1 MGGRTYEAIV
11 IGSGF
16 GGAVSACRLAKRW
29 PGEVLVLERGRRYPR
44 GSFPR
49 SPDGMARN
57 FWSVRAGENGPA
69 LPENRGI
76 FDVRGMGRM
85 DVIVASGVGGGSLVY
100 ANVFLEPPD
109 AVWDDPRWPSTCTA
123 PALAPYYDVARSVL
137 GARTVPIDDG
147 DRRVN
152 RSHVSDDKGEIRARY
167 DKIHMF
173 DVTLPTGENWTES
186 AAYAGGDAI
195 VLVDTP
201 LGRLGLSIC
210 YDLRFPELYRA
221 LVDGGA
227 ELIAIPAAFTAPTG
241 EAHWHPL
248 LRTRAIETACHV
260 VAAAQAGTHA
270 DGRAT
275 FGHSL
280 AVDPWGTVL
289 MDVSLQRDDGAAG
302 YDIGFVAIDAQ
313 ARNRARAAI
322 PLARSRSVRN
332 IEL

>member
-1 MGGRTYEAIV
+1 MQRPPHAPVAAIV
-11 IGSGF
+11 QMTSGIDPDANLRVIDRALAAAAAE
-16 GGAVSACRLAKRW
+16 GAAMAFFPEMSLLLDRDRQRSAAHIQREADSPWPAALA
-29 PGEVLVLERGRRYPR
+29 
-44 GSFPR
+44 
-49 SPDGMARN
+49 DMARRHHI
-57 FWSVRAGENGPA
+57 W
-69 LPENRGI
+69 LH
-76 FDVRGMGRM
+76 
-85 DVIVASGVGGGSLVY
+85 GGSMPLL
-100 ANVFLEPPD
+100 A
-109 AVWDDPRWPSTCTA
+109 DDSE
-123 PALAPYYDVARSVL
+123 
-137 GARTVPIDDG
+137 
-147 DRRVN
+147 RRVN
-152 RSHVSDDKGEIRARY
+152 RSHVIDDKGEIRARY

-227 ELIAIPAAFTAPTG
+227 ELIAIPAAFTVPTG

-248 LRTRAIETACHV
+248 LRVRAIETACHV
-260 VAAAQAGTHA
+260 LAAAQAGTHA

-289 MDVSLQRDDGAAG
+289 MDVSLQKDDGAAG